1 MTNVKAQHHF
11 DEPVTQNVLTHA
23 IGRGPERGGEG
34 IHATSVK
41 YLPLL
46 KSLLV
51 SFADQSAF
59 ALPIK
64 NYPELSALTPANLNK
79 LTLGFGGSALCLE
92 GCDLHVSI
100 AGLVSASKP
109 LMEMAATLIAAR
121 NGQKTSAVK
130 VQASRINGQKGG
142 RPRLAIAA

>member
-23 IGRGPERGGEG
+23 IGRGPKRGGEG

-64 NYPELSALTPANLNK
+64 TTPN
-79 LTLGFGGSALCLE
+79 CQ
-92 GCDLHVSI
+92 
-100 AGLVSASKP
+100 
-109 LMEMAATLIAAR
+109 R
-121 NGQKTSAVK
+121 
-130 VQASRINGQKGG
+130 
-142 RPRLAIAA
+142 

>member
-23 IGRGPERGGEG
+23 IGRGPKRGGEG

-79 LTLGFGGSALCLE
+79 LTLGFGCSALCLE